1 MKKSVFCMLV
11 AFFILSFSGL
21 SYARGPFI
29 TPGARAA
36 GYGTAFVS
44 IADDLTAIYY
54 NPAGLAYQ
62 KSTQVMFTSYYVSA
76 NATSDDTSGK
86 PAKYETSA
94 LIPFLGF
101 STPFNE
107 TTTVA
112 FGVYAA
118 GGGGGKVQGLPA
130 GLKIEG
136 EQSFMV
142 YNVSVA
148 KEINDKLSIGVGVE
162 CIEMKDKL
170 VMKIPYGDLGSGITD
185 IDYNRSACG
194 FQGNIGVMYKPVDK
208 LSTGFLLRSGTYI
221 GLPKEQ
227 NPSNPSFVNGYTYP
241 MTMELGA
248 SYRVLDPLNVAF
260 AVSYNKYSWASVNY
274 TDTVQFRVG
283 TEYKA
288 TDKLALHL
296 GFFTDPNIYK
306 KNSGVNGS
314 KYDITNIDM
323 YNMQY
328 LCLGAEYNVT
338 AAMNLGLTYTHSFT
352 QDVVD
357 NGVTYEY
364 PLDMVR
370 FDIGYKF

>member
-1 MKKSVFCMLV
+1 
-11 AFFILSFSGL
+11 
-21 SYARGPFI
+21 GPFI

-44 IADDLTAIYY
+44 IADDLTAIYW

-62 KSTQVMFTSYYVSA
+62 KEKQVMATIVYLDN
-76 NATSDDTSGK
+76 NATSDDNSGQ
-86 PAKYETSA
+86 KYETTA
-94 LIPFLGF
+94 MVPFMAF

-107 TTTVA
+107 TTTIAVGA
-112 FGVYAA
+112 YAS
-118 GGGGGKVQGLPA
+118 GGGGGNLAGLPA
-130 GLKIEG
+130 GQKIKG
-136 EQSFMV
+136 EQSFMI
-142 YNVSVA
+142 YNMSVA
-148 KEINDKLSIGVGVE
+148 KEINNKISVGVGVE

-170 VMKIPYGDLGSGITD
+170 VMKVPYTSLGYSIPGITD

-194 FQGNIGVMYKPVDK
+194 FQGNIGVIYKPVDK

-227 NPSNPSFVNGYTYP
+227 NSSNPSFVNGYTYP

-283 TEYKA
+283 TEYTA
-288 TDKLALHL
+288 TDKLSLYL
-296 GFFTDPNIYK
+296 GFFNDPNIYK
-306 KNSGVNGS
+306 NSSSYG
-314 KYDITNIDM
+314 ITNIDM

-328 LCLGAEYNVT
+328 FTVGAGYDISKAVNVCLNYV
-338 AAMNLGLTYTHSFT
+338 HSFT
-352 QDVVD
+352 QDVVS

-364 PLDMVR
+364 PLDIFR
-370 FDIGYKF
+370 FDFNYKF

>member
-1 MKKSVFCMLV
+1 
-11 AFFILSFSGL
+11 
-21 SYARGPFI
+21 
-29 TPGARAA
+29 
-36 GYGTAFVS
+36 
-44 IADDLTAIYY
+44 
-54 NPAGLAYQ
+54 
-62 KSTQVMFTSYYVSA
+62 
-76 NATSDDTSGK
+76 
-86 PAKYETSA
+86 
-94 LIPFLGF
+94 
-101 STPFNE
+101 
-107 TTTVA
+107 
-112 FGVYAA
+112 
-118 GGGGGKVQGLPA
+118 
-130 GLKIEG
+130 G

-142 YNVSVA
+142 YNMSVA

-170 VMKIPYGDLGSGITD
+170 VMKVPYSFLGYSIPGITD

-221 GLPKEQ
+221 GLPKE
-227 NPSNPSFVNGYTYP
+227 SNSSNSSFVNGYTYP

-248 SYRVLDPLNVAF
+248 SYNVLDPLTVAF
-260 AVSYNKYSWASVNY
+260 AVSYNKYSWTSVNY

-306 KNSGVNGS
+306 DSDSYN
-314 KYDITNIDM
+314 ITNIDM

-328 LCLGAEYNVT
+328 LCIGAEYDIT
-338 AAMNLGLTYTHSFT
+338 TAMNLGLTYTHSFT
-352 QDVVD
+352 QDVVN
-357 NGVTYEY
+357 NGITYEY
-364 PLDMVR
+364 PADMFR

>member
-86 PAKYETSA
+86 PTKYETSA

-118 GGGGGKVQGLPA
+118 GGGGGKVSNPETFYGSDS
-130 GLKIEG
+130 KIEG

-148 KEINDKLSIGVGVE
+148 KVINDQLSIGIGFE
-162 CIEMKDKL
+162 GIEMKDKL
-170 VMKIPYGDLGSGITD
+170 VYKIPSYSINV
-185 IDYNRSACG
+185 DYSRSAFG
-194 FQGNIGVMYKPVDK
+194 FQGNIGVIYKPVDK

-221 GLPKEQ
+221 GLPKETASLTT
-227 NPSNPSFVNGYTYP
+227 PGLSRSFVNGYTYP

-260 AVSYNKYSWASVNY
+260 AVSYNKYSWTSAEYN
-274 TDTVQFRVG
+274 DTVQFRVG

-306 KNSGVNGS
+306 NSDS
-314 KYDITNIDM
+314 YAITNIDM

-357 NGVTYEY
+357 DGVTYEY

>member
-1 MKKSVFCMLV
+1 MKKSVICLLV

-62 KSTQVMFTSYYVSA
+62 KSTQVMVTSYYVSA
-76 NATSDDTSGK
+76 NATSDDKNGYPT
-86 PAKYETSA
+86 KYETSA
-94 LIPFLGF
+94 LIPFIGF
-101 STPFNE
+101 STPYNE
-107 TTTVA
+107 TTTIA

-118 GGGGGKVQGLPA
+118 GGGGGKVSNPETFFGP
-130 GLKIEG
+130 GSKIEG

-142 YNVSVA
+142 YNVSIA
-148 KEINDKLSIGVGVE
+148 KVINDQLSIGIGVE
-162 CIEMKDKL
+162 GIEMKDKL
-170 VMKIPYGDLGSGITD
+170 VYKIPVASVD
-185 IDYNRSACG
+185 IDYSRSAFG
-194 FQGNIGVMYKPVDK
+194 FQGNIGIMYKPVDK
-208 LSTGFLLRSGTYI
+208 LSTGFILRSGTYI
-221 GLPKEQ
+221 GLPEQ
-227 NPSNPSFVNGYTYP
+227 PGFANGYTYP

-248 SYRVLDPLNVAF
+248 SYNVLDPLTVAF
-260 AVSYNKYSWASVNY
+260 AVSYNKYSWTSAEYN
-274 TDTVQFRVG
+274 DTVQFRVG

-306 KNSGVNGS
+306 DSIPYTS
-314 KYDITNIDM
+314 TTMTNIDM

-328 LCLGAEYNVT
+328 LCIGAEYDIT
-338 AAMNLGLTYTHSFT
+338 TAMNLGLTYTHSFT
-352 QDVVD
+352 QDVVN

>member
-76 NATSDDTSGK
+76 NATSDDTSGN

-148 KEINDKLSIGVGVE
+148 KEINDKLSIGIGVE
-162 CIEMKDKL
+162 GIEMKDKL
-170 VMKIPYGDLGSGITD
+170 VANMYS
-185 IDYNRSACG
+185 IDYSRSACG

-227 NPSNPSFVNGYTYP
+227 NSSNPSFVNGYTYP

-260 AVSYNKYSWASVNY
+260 AVSYNKYSWTSAEYN
-274 TDTVQFRVG
+274 DTVQFRVG

-306 KNSGVNGS
+306 NSDS
-314 KYDITNIDM
+314 YAITNIDM

-357 NGVTYEY
+357 DGVTYEY

>member
-1 MKKSVFCMLV
+1 MKKLVNYMLV
-11 AFFILSFSGL
+11 AFFVVSMSSI

-62 KSTQVMFTSYYVSA
+62 KNTQVMFTSYYVSA
-76 NATSDDTSGK
+76 NATSDDTSGN
-86 PAKYETSA
+86 PTKYETSA

-101 STPFNE
+101 STPYNE
-107 TTTVA
+107 TTTIA

-118 GGGGGKVQGLPA
+118 GGGGGKVKGLPA
-130 GLKIEG
+130 GWKIEG

-142 YNVSVA
+142 YNVSLA

-170 VMKIPYGDLGSGITD
+170 VYNVYG
-185 IDYNRSACG
+185 IDYSRSACG

-221 GLPKEQ
+221 GLPKET
-227 NPSNPSFVNGYTYP
+227 NSSNPSFVNGYTYP

-248 SYRVLDPLNVAF
+248 SYNVLNPLTVAV
-260 AVSYNKYSWASVNY
+260 AVSYNKYSWTSAEYN
-274 TDTVQFRVG
+274 DTVQFRVG

-306 KNSGVNGS
+306 DSDSYN
-314 KYDITNIDM
+314 ITNIDM

-328 LCLGAEYNVT
+328 LCIGAEYDITT
-338 AAMNLGLTYTHSFT
+338 AMGVGLTYTHSFT
-352 QDVVD
+352 QDVVN